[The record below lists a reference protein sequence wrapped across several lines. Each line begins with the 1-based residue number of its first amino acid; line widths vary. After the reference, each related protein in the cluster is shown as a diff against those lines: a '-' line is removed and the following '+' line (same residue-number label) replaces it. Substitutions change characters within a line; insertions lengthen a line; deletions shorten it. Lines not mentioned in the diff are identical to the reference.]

1 MSTHLSTAAIQRGRG
16 RAASEKHDA
25 PSPEEETNARGHSQL
40 PRFEL
45 LRVLE
50 STEAE
55 GHQHFMDLK
64 IILCKKTLFWM
75 SCGHNTWSTQN
86 CRCPVCPPLGG
97 KTCQAAAVL
106 PDVKYRTRLDQNMNY
121 AGDLEK

>member
-1 MSTHLSTAAIQRGRG
+1 MSTHLSAAAIQRGRG

-50 STEAE
+50 SKKLRA
-55 GHQHFMDLK
+55 
-64 IILCKKTLFWM
+64 ISILWTSKLFFVKRYFSGCHVVITHGPPETAGVLYVHPWAGKPVRLLL
-75 SCGHNTWSTQN
+75 SCLMLSTAQ
-86 CRCPVCPPLGG
+86 
-97 KTCQAAAVL
+97 
-106 PDVKYRTRLDQNMNY
+106 D
-121 AGDLEK
+121 